1 MPEKANGFSGEFQ
14 YELTGRNGDRDWLVR
29 IEDGERAT
37 AEPGRAQDPGVTF
50 RTSVP
55 TFARIASG
63 EIHPA
68 KAMLEGDLE
77 IHGDFEL
84 AARLGEMFG
93 QDSLV

>member
-1 MPEKANGFSGEFQ
+1 M
-14 YELTGRNGDRDWLVR
+14 
-29 IEDGERAT
+29 
-37 AEPGRAQDPGVTF
+37 TF

-55 TFARIASG
+55 MFARIASQ

-68 KAMLEGDLE
+68 KAMMEGDLE
-77 IHGDFEL
+77 VEGDFEV